1 MKNLQFYVVILE
13 HICTMRIKK
22 NIAISDTGFVFNP
35 TTGDS
40 YSINQVGQEILGH
53 LGENRSKDDII
64 SLMTTQYDIDAPSLE
79 KYFFDFISMLR
90 QFELLDEENEN

>member
-1 MKNLQFYVVILE
+1 
-13 HICTMRIKK
+13 MRIKK

-40 YSINQVGQEILGH
+40 YSINQVGQEILGY
-53 LGENRSKDDII
+53 LGKKKTKDDII
-64 SLMTTQYDIDAPSLE
+64 SLMTSEYDIDAPSLE

-90 QFELLDEENEN
+90 QFELLEEENEN